1 MRDGWKMHRLRG
13 WNYSLSQEEK
23 RTRIRFNIGKKN
35 RAIIRLG
42 ERMKRKRNGKRQHGR
57 NKSNEWPS

>member
-1 MRDGWKMHRLRG
+1 M
-13 WNYSLSQEEK
+13 
-23 RTRIRFNIGKKN
+23 RIRFNIGKKN
-35 RAIIRLG
+35 RPIIRLG